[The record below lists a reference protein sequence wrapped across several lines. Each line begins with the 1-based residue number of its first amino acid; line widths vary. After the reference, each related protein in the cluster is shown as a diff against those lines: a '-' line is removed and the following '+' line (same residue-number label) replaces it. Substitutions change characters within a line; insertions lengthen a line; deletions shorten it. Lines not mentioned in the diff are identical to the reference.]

1 MRVVILA
8 LIHTIFAVV
17 LVLIVDDPKP
27 PIRGLHTLNLY
38 MACTFFSF
46 LFFFMLLYVVI
57 DQLRMCRALARLSTQ
72 NKLTWPTITL
82 EKFAEPCGI
91 ILDNSGKR
99 STKSSQWMKY
109 GLMKWLL
116 IQLLAERTQVLEKS
130 VYYPFVILLMLIVA
144 RSTLFDN
151 WQFLPS
157 IIIIIITSILIIV
170 AWAVLLRGS
179 IKEARETA
187 LKSMRGC
194 LSQGLCLTDNTTEIE
209 QFQLLIEDVKNERR
223 GAFRSFASDP
233 IFKALLMPS
242 GGYGGLLL
250 LEYLAS

>member
-1 MRVVILA
+1 
-8 LIHTIFAVV
+8 
-17 LVLIVDDPKP
+17 
-27 PIRGLHTLNLY
+27 